1 MLVLIFYYF
10 VFHKEVSKVMN
21 KITLSQIS
29 ETITSVFLLFYEK
42 KINNLYKVFK
52 KKLKLLRHI
61 FLRKKIISLSIKTYF
76 IVTMIKT

>member
-42 KINNLYKVFK
+42 KNKTFKTHFSEKKNNITKY
-52 KKLKLLRHI
+52 
-61 FLRKKIISLSIKTYF
+61 
-76 IVTMIKT
+76 